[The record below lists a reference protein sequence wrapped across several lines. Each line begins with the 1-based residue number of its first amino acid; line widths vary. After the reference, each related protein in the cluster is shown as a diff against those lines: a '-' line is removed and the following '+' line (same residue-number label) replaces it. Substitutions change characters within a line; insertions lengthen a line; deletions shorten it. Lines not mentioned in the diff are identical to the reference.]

1 MDALIKSTYT
11 GRRLSGCQSIPD
23 WISWK
28 SDCNKL
34 GLNCKTT
41 SSARNFCN
49 SAVSGAV
56 SVANTASGIAKTIA
70 VQAEK
75 DLTDAANEAKDDA
88 ISNFTKAVA
97 EAEAA
102 ATEATRKFT
111 ELGDGIQCALPLQ
124 PKGS

>member
-1 MDALIKSTYT
+1 M
-11 GRRLSGCQSIPD
+11 
-23 WISWK
+23 
-28 SDCNKL
+28 
-34 GLNCKTT
+34 
-41 SSARNFCN
+41 
-49 SAVSGAV
+49 